1 MSLSTV
7 QWVYFCKPF
16 TGISTINADKCSRN
30 RGWSRTILLRSQWV
44 KLHVVVV
51 LISILVGE
59 TSFNACKLG
68 VPFVQRG
75 HVASYKVSVRKGYI
89 LHLKGMWKVKS

>member
-1 MSLSTV
+1 MCLYLLCSGYIFASHLF
-7 QWVYFCKPF
+7 QLLML
-16 TGISTINADKCSRN
+16 INAQEIGVGRALFYSGAN
-30 RGWSRTILLRSQWV
+30 WV

-68 VPFVQRG
+68 VPFVRRG
-75 HVASYKVSVRKGYI
+75 HVASYKVSVRSKDTYCT
-89 LHLKGMWKVKS
+89 

>member
-1 MSLSTV
+1 MLKKSGLV
-7 QWVYFCKPF
+7 VHY
-16 TGISTINADKCSRN
+16 
-30 RGWSRTILLRSQWV
+30 ILLRSQWV

-68 VPFVQRG
+68 VPFVRRG
-75 HVASYKVSVRKGYI
+75 HVASYKVSVRIHIALKRYVESKELEIFTI
-89 LHLKGMWKVKS
+89 LQTQPAKIQT